1 MYLQGIHAVTVLIYP
16 LSPQQLPSD
25 VYARNGGE
33 QQIGGHALGLVIR
46 VVLLKI
52 KIVDI
57 GEACHEGRAHVFRP
71 PMLERQITAECG
83 KRF

>member
-57 GEACHEGRAHVFRP
+57 GEACHEGRAHVIQTTNAGTTDNRR
-71 PMLERQITAECG
+71 MR
-83 KRF
+83 